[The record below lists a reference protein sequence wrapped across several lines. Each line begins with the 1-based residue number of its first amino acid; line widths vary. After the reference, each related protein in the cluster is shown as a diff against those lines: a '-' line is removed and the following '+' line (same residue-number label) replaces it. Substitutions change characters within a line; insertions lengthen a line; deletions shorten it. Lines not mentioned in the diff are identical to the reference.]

1 MFIIEL
7 NGYNENE
14 TSDLELNRY
23 NSIINGLYRKEYGII
38 LYGNG
43 LGKTYITNKLVSN
56 NVVSRENIFDSLTI
70 DNIHKIQEL
79 VNENTKFIVE
89 IKDIEKDIPIL
100 FEPIYSNSI
109 LVNFSK

>member
-1 MFIIEL
+1 MV
-7 NGYNENE
+7 G
-14 TSDLELNRY
+14 
-23 NSIINGLYRKEYGII
+23 
-38 LYGNG
+38 
-43 LGKTYITNKLVSN
+43 
-56 NVVSRENIFDSLTI
+56 REHIFDSLTI

-109 LVNFSK
+109 LVHFSN